1 MDIETL
7 SCSRLRRDAIIRLL
21 DGPGRLADIAPGTGS
36 VNSSRAMRPFVSEG
50 LVETEGGLYKIT
62 PLGRIHARI
71 LRDHLASLEVLE
83 SPFWHEHNIT
93 SIPEDFMARIGALVG
108 GSEVRENGDM
118 MNAQHS
124 FVETV
129 VNAKEIY
136 GVSSINMPGWPEM
149 ITDALRN
156 GAEVHLGLTGRVMGS
171 LHENQQGEWD
181 NAGKIFLS
189 VIADCRAAFTV
200 ADSTLMLALFW
211 PSGPLD
217 IAREWVVTS
226 ERAREWG
233 MGLFEYYLAR

>member
-7 SCSRLRRDAIIRLL
+7 ACSKLRREAIIRLL
-21 DGPGRLADIAPGTGS
+21 DGPGRLSDIAPGTSS
-36 VNSSRAMRPFVSEG
+36 VNSSRAMRPLVADG
-50 LVETEGGLYKIT
+50 LVETGGGLYKIT
-62 PLGRIHARI
+62 PLGRIHALI
-71 LRDHLASLEVLE
+71 LRDHLASLEVLG
-83 SPFWHEHNIT
+83 SPFFHDHDIT

-108 GSEVRENGDM
+108 GSEVKENGDM
-118 MNAQHS
+118 MRAQNA

-136 GVSSINMPGWPEM
+136 GVSSVNMPGWPEM
-149 ITDALRN
+149 VTKALKN
-156 GAEVHLGLTGRVMGS
+156 GADVHLGLTKDVLLS
-171 LHENQQGEWD
+171 LPDGQISRWLDAYAHIDEINPC
-181 NAGKIFLS
+181 K
-189 VIADCRAAFTV
+189 AAFTV

-233 MGLFEYYLAR
+233 RGLFEYYLSR

>member
-50 LVETEGGLYKIT
+50 LVETEGGLYAIT
-62 PLGRIHARI
+62 PLGRIHALI
-71 LRDHLASLEVLE
+71 LQDHLASLEVLG
-83 SPFWHEHNIT
+83 SPFFHDHDIT

-124 FVETV
+124 FIETV
-129 VNAKEIY
+129 TKAKEIY
-136 GVSSINMPGWPEM
+136 GVSSVTMPGWPEM
-149 ITDALRN
+149 ITAALRN
-156 GAEVHLGLTGRVMGS
+156 GAEVHLGLTSDVMVS
-171 LHENQQGEWD
+171 LPGDQAGIWAD
-181 NAGKIFLS
+181 AGKIFLS
-189 VIADCRAAFTV
+189 VIEHCRAAFTV

-233 MGLFEYYLAR
+233 KGLFEYYVGR

>member
-62 PLGRIHARI
+62 PLGRIHALI

-83 SPFWHEHNIT
+83 SPFFHEHDIT

-124 FVETV
+124 FIETV
-129 VNAKEIY
+129 TKAKEIY
-136 GVSSINMPGWPEM
+136 GVSSVTMPGWPEM
-149 ITDALRN
+149 ITTALKN
-156 GAEVHLGLTGRVMGS
+156 GAEVHLGLTIDVMMG
-171 LHENQQGEWD
+171 LPDGLTWKWRQND
-181 NAGKIFLS
+181 NMDLAQIN
-189 VIADCRAAFTV
+189 DCRAAFAV

-233 MGLFEYYLAR
+233 KGLFEYYLSR